1 MKHHLTASLVC
12 LLAACSSVAETG
24 KTSPQSNLKET
35 RTMTETQPK
44 MKLSQKEILTRL
56 LNLMANAESFKKD
69 FSPENL
75 RTVFGIP
82 ILFAPD
88 GSYGYGEAMPN
99 GWSYGFRV
107 YITEDGS
114 NDFNLSFNGIKH
126 NGRNQPDMTS
136 VCEMTMDDFGIKA
149 KELGFS
155 IKPIRALG
163 RAPILE
169 GIRMTKGK
177 LTARISLSARNGI
190 HDDWKNP
197 GPACIEMIS
206 FFMVEQN

>member
-1 MKHHLTASLVC
+1 
-12 LLAACSSVAETG
+12 
-24 KTSPQSNLKET
+24 
-35 RTMTETQPK
+35 MTESQPK

-75 RTVFGIP
+75 EKVFGIP

-88 GSYGYGEAMPN
+88 GSYGYVEEMSN
-99 GWSYGFRV
+99 GGGYGFRA
-107 YITEDGS
+107 YIKEDGA
-114 NDFNLSFNGIKH
+114 NNFNLSFDGIKH
-126 NGRNQPDMTS
+126 NGKNQPDMTP

-190 HDDWKNP
+190 RDDWKNP